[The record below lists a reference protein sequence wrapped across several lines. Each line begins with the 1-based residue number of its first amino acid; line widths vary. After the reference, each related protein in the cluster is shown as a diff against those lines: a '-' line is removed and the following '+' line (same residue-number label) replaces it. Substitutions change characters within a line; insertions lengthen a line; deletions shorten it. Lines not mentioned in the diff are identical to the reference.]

1 MAGSSPWMPC
11 APQGVKGF
19 DDDDDDDVQMRKKKY
34 LSIIYSMASGKTVPV
49 QMLTRHRLDSI
60 SGAKFCSNSN
70 YLRRPSSCNSRSR
83 VM

>member
-1 MAGSSPWMPC
+1 MPY

-19 DDDDDDDVQMRKKKY
+19 DDDDDDDDDDDVQMRKKKH
-34 LSIIYSMASGKTVPV
+34 LSIIYSMTSGKTVPV
-49 QMLTRHRLDSI
+49 QMLTRHRLNSI
-60 SGAKFCSNSN
+60 SGVKFCSNAN